1 MGFLNEKNGINNE
14 ITVLME
20 EVSKLVS
27 EAQCVNL
34 ELVNAE
40 KEVLNE
46 DNDDDS
52 YLLSPEEL
60 NLEDK

>member
-14 ITVLME
+14 ITILME

-40 KEVLNE
+40 K
-46 DNDDDS
+46 
-52 YLLSPEEL
+52 
-60 NLEDK
+60 